1 MGTQKALITDVASA
15 SITYIGEAAI
25 GVLQS
30 APFWRIRK
38 LTTTGNIV
46 VTTWADINEEY
57 DNVWNDRASLT
68 YG

>member
-1 MGTQKALITDVASA
+1 MGSQKALITDVASA

-25 GVLQS
+25 GMAQS
-30 APFWRIRK
+30 SPFWRIRK

-46 VTTWADINEEY
+46 VTTWADVDEEY
-57 DNVWNDRASLT
+57 DNVWNDRATLT